1 MSAARPRSG
10 LKFHD
15 LLVRREEMFSMGIE
29 EVSGRHYVSFPVS
42 LGVVDYEEYY
52 AIDRATF
59 ERFEQ
64 DLPATLEFVTR
75 ARKRELD
82 QLLIIQPGS
91 HRGTAI

>member
-1 MSAARPRSG
+1 MT
-10 LKFHD
+10 FHD

-64 DLPATLEFVTR
+64 DLPAALEFVTR
-75 ARKRELD
+75 AR
-82 QLLIIQPGS
+82 I
-91 HRGTAI
+91 